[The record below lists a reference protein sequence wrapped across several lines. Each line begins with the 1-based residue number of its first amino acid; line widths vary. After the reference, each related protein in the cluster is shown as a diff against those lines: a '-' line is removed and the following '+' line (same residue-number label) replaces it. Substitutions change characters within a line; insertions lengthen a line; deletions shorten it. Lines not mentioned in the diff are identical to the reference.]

1 MEKLK
6 VILSIVKL
14 LYKNV
19 LRAELQK
26 LVAKTDSQVDDY
38 IIDIL
43 DRLLISDEK

>member
-6 VILSIVKL
+6 VIVSIVKL

-26 LVAKTDSQVDDY
+26 LVEKTDSPVDDY

-43 DRLLISDEK
+43 DRLLMTEK